1 VSDVGSPSPRPPRLR
16 KFDRPAPPHDWRW
29 WVGGLGKTLIATGLL
44 LFGFVAYQLWGT
56 GIETARAQNSL
67 ENEFEELLAGT
78 PPTTASPTPTS
89 VDDTVPSNSSVDT
102 VPIESTPQDT
112 VAATAAPDAV
122 AAAAALPAVAEGDPI
137 ARIEMPRIGVDKIVV
152 AGVDKDD
159 LKKGP
164 GHYPETPLPGQ
175 LGNSAI
181 AGHRTTFGQPFFDV
195 DKLDSG
201 DEIILTT
208 LNGRYV
214 YRVTGQQI
222 VSPSDYQVIATTDP
236 TQATLTLTSCHPKYT
251 ARERIIIFAELDA
264 DASTGI
270 VAEPTINYG
279 RPLDETAADE
289 PDPSNTVVDP
299 ETADAANDESTA
311 EGTASSGLDDPTMSA
326 AELDDEQIN
335 EGIADAFAEG
345 WFSDPGANG
354 QVALWGLLLAAIGI
368 GSYLLSRKVKRDWV
382 GLLVGI
388 GPFVITLYFFFQNVN
403 RLLPPNL

>member
-1 VSDVGSPSPRPPRLR
+1 VR

-29 WVGGLGKTLIATGLL
+29 WVGGVGKTLIATGLL

-78 PPTTASPTPTS
+78 PPTTAAPTPTS
-89 VDDTVPSNSSVDT
+89 VDDSVAPSSTVETTDT
-102 VPIESTPQDT
+102 IPTESAPEDT
-112 VAATAAPDAV
+112 VADTTAPGAV
-122 AAAAALPAVAEGDPI
+122 AAAALPPIAEGDPI

-152 AGVDKDD
+152 AGVDKND

-195 DKLDSG
+195 DKLDTG

-208 LNGRYV
+208 LTGRYV

-236 TQATLTLTSCHPKYT
+236 TRATLTLTSCHPKYT
-251 ARERIIIFAELDA
+251 ARERIIIFAELDP
-264 DASTGI
+264 DASAGS

-279 RPLDETAADE
+279 RPLDEAAPAD

-299 ETADAANDESTA
+299 ATADVVDAPAD
-311 EGTASSGLDDPTMSA
+311 GTPADGTVSSGLDDPTMSA
-326 AELDDEQIN
+326 TELDDEQIN
-335 EGIADAFAEG
+335 DGIADAFAEG

-354 QVALWGLLLAAIGI
+354 QVALWGLLLAAIGV
-368 GSYLLSRKVKRDWV
+368 GAYLLSRKAKRDWV

-388 GPFVITLYFFFQNVN
+388 VPFVIVLYFFFQNVN